1 MSVDYPLK
9 QELIASAQE
18 TIDWPTCL
26 ATAQSLN
33 SKSKSESESTADL
46 SHSFKFKSIF
56 CLTKFGRSLVYGRHL
71 ISKVMLPMSS

>member
-18 TIDWPTCL
+18 TIDWSTCL

-46 SHSFKFKSIF
+46 SH
-56 CLTKFGRSLVYGRHL
+56 
-71 ISKVMLPMSS
+71 